1 MIETLIFKANIL
13 NILAGYYCEPDEEFF
28 FNYEIRRIFVDNSE
42 KIDSELGTYAK
53 IIVDSLNNY
62 SNLDLL
68 REYTKIF
75 LGPFDIIAHP
85 YASVYLEGYTLN
97 GEITQRILHFYNQC
111 GLLFDEDVKDLP
123 DNIVVM
129 LQFLNYLFENEIQGN
144 NDFLNIDWKSKR
156 NEFVDLYIITWV
168 PKFIEKIIN
177 GTQNEF
183 YKKLAL
189 FTKKFFEVI

>member
-1 MIETLIFKANIL
+1 
-13 NILAGYYCEPDEEFF
+13 
-28 FNYEIRRIFVDNSE
+28 
-42 KIDSELGTYAK
+42 
-53 IIVDSLNNY
+53 
-62 SNLDLL
+62 
-68 REYTKIF
+68 
-75 LGPFDIIAHP
+75 
-85 YASVYLEGYTLN
+85 LEGYTLN

-183 YKKLAL
+183 YKNLAL